1 MSVQKRYA
9 GRSDV
14 PLTEVGVDQAA
25 AAAKRL
31 APAGIDVIVTS
42 PLLRATQT
50 AQEVAEVTGAPVVTD
65 EGFRET
71 DFGAWEGLTFAEVR
85 QRWPAEMTA
94 WLADPAVPPP
104 GGESLTE
111 VGGRVTEALHRVL
124 AGRERQTILIVSHV
138 TPIKT
143 LVAAALLAPPAALY
157 RMHLD
162 VAALCEI
169 DWYADGPAVLRSF
182 NDTGH
187 MAGRWW
193 RASGRRPAQHQQ
205 DQALDRCDRTGPQ
218 AAHCAGP
225 PRLQQKAVLLTGPP
239 CVVFACLHEVF
250 MDGHGLLSLAMA
262 GLLCGLI
269 VIPRPHKK
277 LTSPAK
283 HLLGHSRGGV

>member
-1 MSVQKRYA
+1 MPAQGEPTVTLLLRHGQTPMSVQKRYA

-14 PLTEVGVDQAA
+14 PLTETGVLQAA

-31 APAGIDVIVTS
+31 ASAGIGVIVTS
-42 PLLRATQT
+42 PLLRATRT

-85 QRWPAEMTA
+85 RRWPAEMTA
-94 WLADPAVPPP
+94 WLADAAVAPP
-104 GGESLTE
+104 GGESLAE
-111 VGGRVTEALHRVL
+111 VSARVTGALRRVL
-124 AGRERQTILIVSHV
+124 ADREQQTILIVSHV

-187 MAGRWW
+187 
-193 RASGRRPAQHQQ
+193 
-205 DQALDRCDRTGPQ
+205 
-218 AAHCAGP
+218 
-225 PRLQQKAVLLTGPP
+225 LTG
-239 CVVFACLHEVF
+239 
-250 MDGHGLLSLAMA
+250 
-262 GLLCGLI
+262 
-269 VIPRPHKK
+269 
-277 LTSPAK
+277 
-283 HLLGHSRGGV
+283 

>member
-1 MSVQKRYA
+1 MPAQGDPTVTFLLRHGQTPMSVQKRYA

-14 PLTEVGVDQAA
+14 PLTDVGVDQAV

-31 APAGIDVIVTS
+31 AATGIGVIVSS
-42 PLLRATQT
+42 PLQRATRT
-50 AQEVAEVTGAPVVTD
+50 AQEVAEVTGAPVVID

-94 WLADPAVPPP
+94 WLADPAVAPP
-104 GGESLTE
+104 GGESFTE
-111 VGGRVTEALHRVL
+111 VSQRVTEALHRVL
-124 AGRERQTILIVSHV
+124 ARWERQTILIVSHV

-143 LVAAALLAPPAALY
+143 LVCAALLAPPPALF

-187 MAGRWW
+187 
-193 RASGRRPAQHQQ
+193 
-205 DQALDRCDRTGPQ
+205 
-218 AAHCAGP
+218 
-225 PRLQQKAVLLTGPP
+225 LTG
-239 CVVFACLHEVF
+239 
-250 MDGHGLLSLAMA
+250 
-262 GLLCGLI
+262 
-269 VIPRPHKK
+269 
-277 LTSPAK
+277 
-283 HLLGHSRGGV
+283 

>member
-1 MSVQKRYA
+1 MPAQSDPTATLLLRHGETPMSVQKRYA

-14 PLTEVGVDQAA
+14 PLTETGVLQAA

-31 APAGIDVIVTS
+31 ASAGIGVIVTS

-85 QRWPAEMTA
+85 QRWPADLTG
-94 WLADPAVPPP
+94 WLADPAVAPP
-104 GGESLTE
+104 GGESLVE
-111 VGGRVTEALHRVL
+111 VGARVTEALHRAL
-124 AGRERQTILIVSHV
+124 AGHQQQTILIVSHV

-162 VAALCEI
+162 VAALSEI

-187 MAGRWW
+187 L
-193 RASGRRPAQHQQ
+193 SG
-205 DQALDRCDRTGPQ
+205 
-218 AAHCAGP
+218 
-225 PRLQQKAVLLTGPP
+225 
-239 CVVFACLHEVF
+239 
-250 MDGHGLLSLAMA
+250 
-262 GLLCGLI
+262 
-269 VIPRPHKK
+269 
-277 LTSPAK
+277 
-283 HLLGHSRGGV
+283 